1 MKCHL
6 KAKLTVLIVILIF
19 GFVFSASSSTKTQ
32 TTCEKMLKA
41 YGSKIALPE
50 EVGRFFNGERLN
62 LIFKMNKGSDI
73 SVNGQVMKNAIGN
86 IKCGSKGMSDYDVT
100 LTEEAA
106 KSLSKS
112 DTPAK
117 TFVSHM
123 KKGEIKI
130 KANGMMQAFK
140 LKIAEMMMA
149 TQK

>member
-1 MKCHL
+1 MKTTTFL
-6 KAKLTVLIVILIF
+6 FVALIMIGAL
-19 GFVFSASSSTKTQ
+19 FSATASGNTKTQ
-32 TTCEKMLKA
+32 TTCEKLLKS

-73 SVNGQVMKNAIGN
+73 QVSGQVGKNAIGN
-86 IKCGSKGMSDYDVT
+86 IKCGKLTMSDYDVT

-112 DTPAK
+112 GTPAK
-117 TFVSHM
+117 TFISHM

-140 LKIAEMMMA
+140 LKIAEVMVMG
-149 TQK
+149 QK